1 MGDFNLAAV
10 RVTAA
15 TPKVVLGNPIANIN
29 VIRDMVSI
37 NERTDVFVFPELS
50 ITGYTC
56 ADMFRGYLVDEA
68 MEAVSLLA
76 AQLRDVN
83 AVVIV
88 GVPVKCQNML
98 FNCAAVL
105 NRGQIVGIVP
115 KSYIPN
121 YNEFYEAR
129 WFSAAHKAANIKE
142 VSYAGRKIPFGTD
155 LIFDNG
161 AGAKIGVEICED
173 LWVPIP
179 PSTYAA
185 LAGANILVNL
195 SASNETIGKKE
206 YRRNLVLV
214 QSAKTISA
222 YVYSSAGQEESSTDL
237 VFSGHSLISVN
248 GKVVAEN
255 IYPTENHTESVSVDI
270 EALSNDRRRMTTY
283 MPEETQKEFRY
294 IPVKTH
300 HQYRLLQGESENVAN
315 PYPFVPTG
323 KENVQKRCMEIT
335 DIQANGL
342 ATRLRHSHINKM
354 VIGISGGLDSTL
366 ALLVAV
372 KACEI
377 NHIPVSNI
385 HCVTMP
391 GFGTTERTK
400 GNAEKLVELLG
411 CKLQTIDIRKEAT
424 IHMEMMGRTPE
435 YQGADD
441 VTFENVQARIRTL
454 YLMNLANQE
463 GALVIGTG
471 DLSELAL
478 GWCTYN
484 GDHMS
489 MYAVNVGIPKTLVKY
504 LILNYSEIYP
514 KLTEV
519 LHDICDTPISPEL
532 VPTENGEMVQKTE
545 DSIGKYDLHDFFLYN
560 FVRNGFSPEKIYWLA
575 IQAFTDKTDSETIK
589 NTLNTFL
596 ARFAS
601 QQFKRSCLP
610 DGPKVGSVALSPRGD
625 WRMPSDNIYIPR
637 VYM

>member
-1 MGDFNLAAV
+1 MTELFNPATV
-10 RVTAA
+10 QVTAA

-29 VIRDMVSI
+29 IIGDMVKKEK
-37 NERTDVFVFPELS
+37 NTDVFVFPELS
-50 ITGYTC
+50 VTGYTC

-68 MEAVSLLA
+68 MDAVSLLA
-76 AQLRDVN
+76 SQLRDVK

-115 KSYIPN
+115 KSNIPN

-129 WFSAAHKAANIKE
+129 WFSAAHKVADIKE
-142 VSYAGRKIPFGTD
+142 VTYAGRKVPFGTD
-155 LIFDNG
+155 LIFDDG
-161 AGAKIGVEICED
+161 TGVKIGIDICED

-195 SASNETIGKKE
+195 SASNETTGKKE
-206 YRRNLVLV
+206 YRRNLVSI

-222 YVYSSAGQEESSTDL
+222 YVYSSAGQDESSTDL
-237 VFSGHSLISVN
+237 VFSGHSLVCVN
-248 GKVVAEN
+248 GKVTAEHIYPAEN
-255 IYPTENHTESVSVDI
+255 HMESVAVDI
-270 EALSNDRRRMTTY
+270 EALENDRRRMTTY
-283 MPEETQKEFRY
+283 MPEAPQKEFRH
-294 IPVKTH
+294 IPVRTH
-300 HQYRLLQGESENVAN
+300 HQYRLEEESKGEVN
-315 PYPFVPTG
+315 PYPFVPAG
-323 KENVQKRCMEIT
+323 KEDVRKRCMEIT

-342 ATRLRHSHINKM
+342 ATRLRHSHIDKM

-372 KACEI
+372 KACET

-385 HCVTMP
+385 YCITMP

-411 CKLQTIDIRKEAT
+411 CRLQTIDIRKEAT
-424 IHMEMMGRTPE
+424 LQMKMMGRNPE
-435 YQGADD
+435 YQGTDD

-454 YLMNLANQE
+454 YLMNIANQV

-504 LILNYSEIYP
+504 LVLNYSEIYP
-514 KLTEV
+514 NLAEV

-532 VPTENGEMVQKTE
+532 VPTQNGEMIQKTE

-560 FVRNGFSPEKIYWLA
+560 FVRNGFSPKKIYRLA
-575 IQAFTDKTDSETIK
+575 VQAFSGKVDEETIK
-589 NTLNTFL
+589 KTLNTFL
-596 ARFAS
+596 TRFAS

-625 WRMPSDNIYIPR
+625 WRMPSDNIYIPK
-637 VYM
+637 V